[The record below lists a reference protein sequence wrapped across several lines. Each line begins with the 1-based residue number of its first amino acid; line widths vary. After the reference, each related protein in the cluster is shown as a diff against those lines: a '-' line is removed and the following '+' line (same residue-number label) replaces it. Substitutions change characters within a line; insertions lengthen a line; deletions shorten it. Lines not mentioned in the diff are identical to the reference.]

1 MEITLKRLGYPA
13 KNLKVAENTTVAE
26 ILSQVLSDCDI
37 ESERISLLFKGVPL
51 SDRNRSLKDYSI
63 KSGDKIMVVV
73 KAPGKPTFEQVL
85 QKYLQTDYNSADAQA
100 ITSKFMS
107 LLSSTLDSLSLDDI
121 DRLASSI
128 NRS

>member
-26 ILSQVLSDCDI
+26 ILPQVLSDCDI
-37 ESERISLLFKGVPL
+37 ENK
-51 SDRNRSLKDYSI
+51 NRSLKDYSI

-73 KAPGKPTFEQVL
+73 KAPGKPSFEQVL

-121 DRLASSI
+121 DRLANSI